1 MRVIL
6 IVGGLAVLALVA
18 YLVWGG
24 PTAPTCPEGNLLTYQ
39 MCMANNSE
47 AYGERLSV
55 TMLGIGLVLAAG
67 GLAVAAWRRPRR
79 SEPH

>member
-1 MRVIL
+1 MRVTL

-18 YLVWGG
+18 ILFWGG

-47 AYGERLSV
+47 ASGERSSLAI
-55 TMLGIGLVLAAG
+55 LGIGLVLAAG
-67 GLAVAAWRRPRR
+67 GLAVTAWRRMRR
-79 SEPH
+79 SDPE